1 MKKTLTYGLI
11 IGLQFSLACGFM
23 IVDKKMSPNK
33 TIVSYNDNL
42 FKMADSVKLLYANN
56 DDVVNEN
63 SQVTES
69 EEETEKEEPLV
80 DANSANVNSTPN
92 VASAAVEEPE
102 PEPEPA
108 PVITQSPSV
117 PVPSGI
123 GNYNSKP
130 ELGFNVTSGNQTYA
144 LTDDEI
150 YTVARVVTCESN
162 GSRDDTLAVASV
174 IMNRADARGIS
185 PSQVVAQPY
194 QFSCYYSSTWASPL
208 ATEVV
213 RDALGGIRNNSYHSF
228 NGWGSMVSNNF
239 IVTGGNRFY

>member
-56 DDVVNEN
+56 D
-63 SQVTES
+63 
-69 EEETEKEEPLV
+69 
-80 DANSANVNSTPN
+80 SAS
-92 VASAAVEEPE
+92 VEEPE

-108 PVITQSPSV
+108 PVVVPAPSV
-117 PVPSGI
+117 PVPSGV

-130 ELGFNVTSGNQTYA
+130 ELGFNVTSGNRTYA

-150 YTVARVVTCESN
+150 YTVARVVTCEAN
-162 GSRDDTLAVASV
+162 GSRDDILAVASV
-174 IMNRADARGIS
+174 IMNRADARGIT
-185 PSQVVAQPY
+185 PVQVVAQPY
-194 QFSCYYSSTWASPL
+194 QFSCYSSSSWASPL
-208 ATEVV
+208 ATEIV
-213 RDALGGIRNNSYHSF
+213 RDALGGIRNNNYHSF
-228 NGWGSMVSNNF
+228 NGWNSMVSNNF

>member
-56 DDVVNEN
+56 D
-63 SQVTES
+63 S
-69 EEETEKEEPLV
+69 
-80 DANSANVNSTPN
+80 
-92 VASAAVEEPE
+92 ASASVEEPE

-108 PVITQSPSV
+108 PVVVPAPSV
-117 PVPSGI
+117 PVPSGV

-130 ELGFNVTSGNQTYA
+130 ELGFNVTSGNRTYA

-150 YTVARVVTCESN
+150 YTVARVVTCEAN
-162 GSRDDTLAVASV
+162 GSRDDILAVASV
-174 IMNRADARGIS
+174 IMNRADARGIT
-185 PSQVVAQPY
+185 PVQVVAQPY
-194 QFSCYYSSTWASPL
+194 QFSCYSSSSWASPL
-208 ATEVV
+208 ATEIV
-213 RDALGGIRNNSYHSF
+213 RDALGGIRNNNYHSF
-228 NGWGSMVSNNF
+228 NGWNSMVSNNF